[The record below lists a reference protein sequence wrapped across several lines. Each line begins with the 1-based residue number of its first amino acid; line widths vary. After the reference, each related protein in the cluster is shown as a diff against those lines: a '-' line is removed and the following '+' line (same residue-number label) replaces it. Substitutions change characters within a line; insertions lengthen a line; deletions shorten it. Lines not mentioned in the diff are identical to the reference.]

1 MFKEEKIDLHEIKKT
16 LKERNLVFSEEGIY
30 IMPEGSSEDSDLL
43 NEHAPD
49 IYKFLKQND
58 IDSILVKKENYSF
71 LALRDSTEILAY
83 IIGIPF
89 CVLANFLY
97 DWIKNNFNDKS
108 IIEFKFTKKKKNGEM
123 YKIKF
128 KGTSKELQKVLEQLG
143 EI

>member
-1 MFKEEKIDLHEIKKT
+1 
-16 LKERNLVFSEEGIY
+16 
-30 IMPEGSSEDSDLL
+30 MPEGSSEDSDLL

-71 LALRDSTEILAY
+71 LALRDSTEILPY

-89 CVLANFLY
+89 SVLANFLY